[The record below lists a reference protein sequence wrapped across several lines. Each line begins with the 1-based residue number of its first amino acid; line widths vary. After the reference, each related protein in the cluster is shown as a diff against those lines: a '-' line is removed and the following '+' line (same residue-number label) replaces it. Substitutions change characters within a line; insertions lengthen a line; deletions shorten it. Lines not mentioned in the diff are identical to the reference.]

1 MGTETNLQR
10 RLRASVCNDAGC
22 VEKKLVVHSDP
33 EARVVRMLK
42 GFGVCKLLTKNQS
55 MWSEKLASDGAVAI
69 PRFAW
74 AAETIA
80 FTCSA
85 PRGCVYE
92 LLIDGVRKQSVAARF
107 NKTSE
112 LLFSTTLAPPA
123 TRSFPYQ
130 LVGFEGDRL
139 PTVFWTVDGTFDTVE
154 VSGTQGYRLNEAE
167 SCLEG
172 ARVPTEPESHFVS
185 VSFQGRGQKA
195 FVNTTVDVL
204 RGFQCGD

>member
-22 VEKKLVVHSDP
+22 VEKTLVVHSDP

-112 LLFSTTLAPPA
+112 LLFSTI
-123 TRSFPYQ
+123 
-130 LVGFEGDRL
+130 
-139 PTVFWTVDGTFDTVE
+139 
-154 VSGTQGYRLNEAE
+154 
-167 SCLEG
+167 
-172 ARVPTEPESHFVS
+172 
-185 VSFQGRGQKA
+185 
-195 FVNTTVDVL
+195 
-204 RGFQCGD
+204 